1 MAEYCKKCFIRIN
14 HPSQDEIKHLVL
26 SRENDCSEGSGKLM
40 PLALYIDI
48 DEE

>member
-26 SRENDCSEGSGKLM
+26 SRENDFCEGCGKLM
-40 PLALYIDI
+40 PVVLYIDL